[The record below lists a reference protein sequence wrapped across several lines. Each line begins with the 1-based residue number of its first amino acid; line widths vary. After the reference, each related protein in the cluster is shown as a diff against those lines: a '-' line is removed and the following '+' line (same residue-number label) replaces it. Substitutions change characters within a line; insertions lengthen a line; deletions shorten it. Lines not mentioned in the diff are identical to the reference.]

1 MERLYAVIRT
11 STGTFGQTEVGEHAT
26 SSSRAVNPCEGPA
39 TLAGALMSALT
50 ENTSGNFTAARWTG
64 GPLEI
69 LTEDVR
75 LDTAAVVVELR
86 AGNCVE
92 VGFGSTGAVRIVP
105 VPAGEWPVRDGR
117 YVPAGELFPA
127 RSSKQ
132 EAENLRYQR
141 ALMGR

>member
-1 MERLYAVIRT
+1 V
-11 STGTFGQTEVGEHAT
+11 
-26 SSSRAVNPCEGPA
+26 
-39 TLAGALMSALT
+39 
-50 ENTSGNFTAARWTG
+50 TG

-86 AGNCVE
+86 AGNSVE

-117 YVPAGELFPA
+117 YVPAVELFPA
-127 RSSKQ
+127 SASTTLD
-132 EAENLRYQR
+132 AENLRYQR